1 MTFTRAQSFAACC
14 LFLAVALSL
23 IAAPRARAQLQAQPA
38 PVPPR
43 AIAVLDKIYSG
54 DPGAAIP
61 MAREMQSKNP
71 GNALGYILEG
81 EARWAIIYCAM
92 SEIKWGM
99 VDAWK
104 RTRPTVVSENGE
116 NEDDAYLAV
125 SDKAIELALAG
136 IARSNDAT
144 DHLYAGM
151 GYALKARLYGLRS
164 ESRATAHAAVAARQE
179 FLDALALDPQMADA
193 KVGLGLYN
201 YYVDSLSAIV
211 KMLRFFMGV
220 PGGSKQEGIA
230 QLEEG
235 AAKGVLLK
243 VNARYYLARNFRTF
257 DLEYARAAG
266 YMQPLVEQY
275 PNNPSFQLMM
285 ANLEMEEGKNAEAKT
300 RLESVMTMAIADPH
314 CAVRSRQLAT
324 EMLGA
329 IH

>member
-1 MTFTRAQSFAACC
+1 M
-14 LFLAVALSL
+14 LPLV
-23 IAAPRARAQLQAQPA
+23 AAPTAKARQQSR
-38 PVPPR
+38 PVPAQ

-61 MAREMQSKNP
+61 LAREMQRKDPES
-71 GNALGYILEG
+71 ALGFILEG
-81 EARWAIIYCAM
+81 EARWNIIYCAM

-104 RTRPTVVSENGE
+104 RTRPSDVSENGE

-136 IARSNDAT
+136 IARSNNAT

-151 GYALKARLYGLRS
+151 GYALKARLYGLRA

-179 FLDALALDPQMADA
+179 FLDALALDPNLADA

-211 KMLRFFMGV
+211 KMLRFFMGI

-235 AAKGVLLK
+235 MNKGVLLK

-266 YMQPLVEQY
+266 YLEPLVEQY
-275 PNNPSFQLMM
+275 PKNPSYQLMM
-285 ANLEMEEGKNAEAKT
+285 ANLEMEEGKNGEAKA
-300 RLESVMTMAIADPH
+300 RLQSLLTLAIADPH
-314 CAVRSRQLAT
+314 CAEQSRKLAT
-324 EMLGA
+324 EMLRS